1 MIEVLMDGK
10 ERDGSKADDKGTGLA
25 GQVQSGAKDVEGG
38 RGLVDIVMR

>member
-10 ERDGSKADDKGTGLA
+10 VQDGSKADDNGTGLA

-38 RGLVDIVMR
+38 RGLVDIVTR